1 MTTRRNFLKTG
12 SISLAG
18 LLVGEK
24 VYSAVS
30 TPDNK
35 KSFSTIASKV
45 TGDYASK
52 RPAPEARKFT
62 SKAVEEQLKAS
73 KADVYKRQDLVIVSE
88 YCQKCHIDPSFIILL
103 EEGGL
108 IDINITD
115 GERYLFSSQ
124 LRDLEQYTRMYY
136 DLSINIEGIDAIHHM
151 LDRMRNLQAEI
162 QSLRNRLHLY
172 EPFGFDTIENF

>member
-1 MTTRRNFLKTG
+1 MQT
-12 SISLAG
+12 
-18 LLVGEK
+18 
-24 VYSAVS
+24 
-30 TPDNK
+30 
-35 KSFSTIASKV
+35 
-45 TGDYASK
+45 
-52 RPAPEARKFT
+52 
-62 SKAVEEQLKAS
+62 
-73 KADVYKRQDLVIVSE
+73 DLVIVSE

-136 DLSINIEGIDAIHHM
+136 DLSINIEGIEAIHHM
-151 LDRMRNLQAEI
+151 LNRMRNLQAEI

-172 EPFGFDTIENF
+172 DHSVLIRSRISSVKLLLNKASLPDSEGRTQTN

>member
-1 MTTRRNFLKTG
+1 MQT
-12 SISLAG
+12 
-18 LLVGEK
+18 
-24 VYSAVS
+24 
-30 TPDNK
+30 
-35 KSFSTIASKV
+35 
-45 TGDYASK
+45 
-52 RPAPEARKFT
+52 
-62 SKAVEEQLKAS
+62 
-73 KADVYKRQDLVIVSE
+73 DLVIVSE
-88 YCQKCHIDPSFIILL
+88 YCQKWHIGPSFIILL

-136 DLSINIEGIDAIHHM
+136 DLSINIEGIEAIHHM

>member
-1 MTTRRNFLKTG
+1 M
-12 SISLAG
+12 
-18 LLVGEK
+18 
-24 VYSAVS
+24 
-30 TPDNK
+30 
-35 KSFSTIASKV
+35 
-45 TGDYASK
+45 
-52 RPAPEARKFT
+52 
-62 SKAVEEQLKAS
+62 
-73 KADVYKRQDLVIVSE
+73 
-88 YCQKCHIDPSFIILL
+88 
-103 EEGGL
+103 

-136 DLSINIEGIDAIHHM
+136 DLSINIEGIEAIHHM

>member
-1 MTTRRNFLKTG
+1 MQT
-12 SISLAG
+12 
-18 LLVGEK
+18 
-24 VYSAVS
+24 
-30 TPDNK
+30 
-35 KSFSTIASKV
+35 
-45 TGDYASK
+45 
-52 RPAPEARKFT
+52 
-62 SKAVEEQLKAS
+62 
-73 KADVYKRQDLVIVSE
+73 DLVIVSE
-88 YCQKCHIDPSFIILL
+88 SCQKCHIAPSFIILL

-136 DLSINIEGIDAIHHM
+136 DLSINIEGIEAIHHM